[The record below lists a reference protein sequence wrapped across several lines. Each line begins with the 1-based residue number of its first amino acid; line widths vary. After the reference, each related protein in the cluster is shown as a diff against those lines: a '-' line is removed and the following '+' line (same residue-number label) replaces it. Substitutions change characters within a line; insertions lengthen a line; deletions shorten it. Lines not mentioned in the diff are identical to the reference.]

1 MLPDMMAVFS
11 GIERDV
17 SAKLAVL
24 TVRSTC
30 SQLSPHDTVLVPMYN
45 LGCSSAVLSKY
56 SKVSVHKQYLSPSP
70 TPIHFESRD
79 SGLVRQ
85 QKCHARGFQWSLIV
99 FPPGTQK
106 IHDNREIYVN
116 LGQTTEKKN
125 YNTIFLP

>member
-30 SQLSPHDTVLVPMYN
+30 SQLSPHDTVIVPMYN

-56 SKVSVHKQYLSPSP
+56 SKVSVHKQSLSPSP
-70 TPIHFESRD
+70 TPIHF
-79 SGLVRQ
+79 
-85 QKCHARGFQWSLIV
+85 
-99 FPPGTQK
+99 
-106 IHDNREIYVN
+106 
-116 LGQTTEKKN
+116 
-125 YNTIFLP
+125 